1 MSIVKKLAGQ
11 TATYG
16 LSTILVK
23 FTNYVLTIYLTR
35 VLTDAQ
41 YGVQSYYYAFIPFG
55 LTVLT
60 MGLETGYFRF
70 VGKADSDEARR
81 RLFSTIMTTVS
92 AAAALFFIAVL
103 LLLGPI
109 YA

>member
-23 FTNYVLTIYLTR
+23 FINYVLTIYLTR

-60 MGLETGYFRF
+60 MRPVTSGSLAKPKTPIA
-70 VGKADSDEARR
+70 KTHS
-81 RLFSTIMTTVS
+81 ST
-92 AAAALFFIAVL
+92 
-103 LLLGPI
+103 P
-109 YA
+109 

>member
-23 FTNYVLTIYLTR
+23 FINYVLTIYLTR

-60 MGLETGYFRF
+60 MGLETGTSGSSAKPKTPRA
-70 VGKADSDEARR
+70 KTHS
-81 RLFSTIMTTVS
+81 ST
-92 AAAALFFIAVL
+92 
-103 LLLGPI
+103 P
-109 YA
+109 